1 MAERMLTEMVAGARA
16 VHATGWRAVLQAAA
30 RSFRRVMRRHRDGAR
45 VVAAADLAHSPM
57 TASMTEMLGLL
68 VAAGFSERDALIGVV
83 AVFDYTM
90 GATFEEQEDPRP
102 ARAVPP
108 SVRAR
113 GTRTRCSREASSS
126 CSTGSPPGSRDAGAD
141 GALASPSAHLTLL
154 VEVQHGEPQQYV
166 DSPAAP
172 AADPNHQT

>member
-1 MAERMLTEMVAGARA
+1 
-16 VHATGWRAVLQAAA
+16 
-30 RSFRRVMRRHRDGAR
+30 
-45 VVAAADLAHSPM
+45 M

-90 GATFEEQEDPRP
+90 GATFEEQEESAPRTCG
-102 ARAVPP
+102 AAIC
-108 SVRAR
+108 SGAQQQGHDVRGR
-113 GTRTRCSREASSS
+113 PRRS

-154 VEVQHGEPQQYV
+154 VEVQHGEPQQYI

-172 AADPNHQT
+172 AADPNRQT